1 MSQGLSAHL
10 MTKQKNFWV
19 DVPMNHKWY
28 KEWSLPND
36 ISKIPKFVQCT
47 KFDPKTCASKSHL
60 LTI

>member
-19 DVPMNHKWY
+19 DIPMNHKWY

-36 ISKIPKFVQCT
+36 ITKIPKFVQCT
-47 KFDPKTCASKSHL
+47 KFDNIYIYIYT
-60 LTI
+60 